1 MRNDAALLATLE
13 SFNQLKGEKA
23 APPQFAI
30 DASVREKERVKR
42 DTGRERERRKEINE
56 REEERNCE

>member
-1 MRNDAALLATLE
+1 MQNDAALLATLE

-42 DTGRERERRKEINE
+42 DTGRERERE
-56 REEERNCE
+56 EEEREK